1 MSSPKFIESE
11 IRVIG
16 DRWSPRVHAIKDF
29 LSRSRVPY
37 RWLDIEQDPDAK
49 KAADAAVPGGQKFP
63 IVIFPDGDVLVD
75 PDLHMVADKLGLPT
89 EPESRDYDLI
99 VVGGGPAGV
108 AASIY
113 AASEG
118 LRTIVVE
125 QTIPGGQASYSAA
138 IENYPGFPEAM
149 TGSDLARRAV
159 RQAERFGVDFLV
171 TRKATK
177 VTPQDEQR
185 CVKLEDGTE
194 LHSRTVL
201 LAIGVSFR
209 WLDAPGCS
217 SLVGAGIYYGAAT
230 AEATA
235 CTQQDVYILGGGNSA
250 GQAALLLAQY
260 ARKVVIIALED
271 SLEETM
277 SKYLVD
283 RIRGTR
289 NIEVRTSS
297 TVIAAEGRTHLERI
311 TIQNLKTAKTETVPA
326 TRLFVFIGATPMTE
340 WLEGVVERDEHGFIY
355 SGVDCKNGLPSSEA
369 KGGPSVRSRAGR
381 PRKWPLDREPYAMET
396 STPGLFVAGDVRHD
410 SVKRLTSACGEGAT
424 AAAYIA
430 RYCAAK

>member
-1 MSSPKFIESE
+1 MSQPKFVESE
-11 IRVIG
+11 VRVIG

-37 RWLDIEQDPDAK
+37 RWLDIQHDDDARR
-49 KAADAAVPGGQKFP
+49 AAEAAAPGVQRFP

-89 EPESRDYDLI
+89 EPESHDYDLI
-99 VVGGGPAGV
+99 VVGGGPSGV
-108 AASIY
+108 SASIY
-113 AASEG
+113 TASEG

-125 QTIPGGQASYSAA
+125 QSIPGGQASYSAA

-171 TRKATK
+171 TRKAVK
-177 VTPQDEQR
+177 VSPKEKQR
-185 CVKLEDGTE
+185 CVTLDDGTE
-194 LHSRTVL
+194 LQSRTVL
-201 LAIGVSFR
+201 LAVGVSFR

-235 CTQQDVYILGGGNSA
+235 CVQQDVYILGGGNSA
-250 GQAALLLAQY
+250 GQAALLLSQY

-283 RIRGTR
+283 RLRGIP

-297 TVIAAEGRTHLERI
+297 TVIAAEGKQHLERI
-311 TIQNLKTAKTETVPA
+311 TIQNLKTGETETVPA
-326 TRLFVFIGATPMTE
+326 TELFVFIGATPRTE

-355 SGVDCKNGLPSSEA
+355 SGIDCKKNG
-369 KGGPSVRSRAGR
+369 GR
-381 PRKWPLDREPYAMET
+381 PKGWPLDREPYAMET